1 MEAFTIEPELLL
13 ALALVVAFALG
24 WMAQRMVYARSD
36 RQHFELLNVQIARI
50 EKQRDAAHRVALD
63 LSASYTDLVKE
74 KQDAEARM
82 NRVQADLSGRNAK
95 IEKLAV
101 GYEVRYSDMGK
112 RSPTADKL
120 LQ

>member
-24 WMAQRMVYARSD
+24 WMAQRFVNARSD

-63 LSASYTDLVKE
+63 LSASYTDMVKE
-74 KQDAEARM
+74 QQDTEARM
-82 NRVQADLSGRNAK
+82 NRIQADLSGRYAK
-95 IEKLAV
+95 RPRCSPA
-101 GYEVRYSDMGK
+101 SS
-112 RSPTADKL
+112 RSRSRATRRARGSSRV
-120 LQ
+120 